1 MIDESV
7 ENPPNQSVENNINE
21 YYRLKSKYDND
32 NDKNKKKILNNKMLG
47 MKEKKAEFKQLKPKC
62 VNCGRPGGT
71 TFASVISKDNS
82 GAKFRELRAF
92 CKATEPCGLNI
103 NIAVGNFENINDIL
117 KMIDGEIY
125 TAKNEIITD
134 KNKLLFGLITT
145 EKALENFDLQKAT
158 IKDYTD
164 LLEIDDNYNILTTT
178 EGWQFMP
185 FQGQT
190 KPEPM
195 TADDVKTGQDELDIQ
210 DEFITYKQLGKKI
223 ENLGK
228 DDVDGTECFKL
239 KMIDKDGKETTYY
252 LDPSNYFVI
261 KETAKITANGKE
273 MENSSTY
280 SNYKKTENGVFIAMN
295 IGGGFGD
302 MEITKIEINPKID
315 ESIFKIAK

>member
-1 MIDESV
+1 MTKTIITSIAV
-7 ENPPNQSVENNINE
+7 AFLS
-21 YYRLKSKYDND
+21 
-32 NDKNKKKILNNKMLG
+32 
-47 MKEKKAEFKQLKPKC
+47 
-62 VNCGRPGGT
+62 
-71 TFASVISKDNS
+71 FASIAQTTDEIIAKHIEAIGGKENWAKIKSMRTEGTIKAQ
-82 GAKFRELRAF
+82 GAEIKIINTFID
-92 CKATEPCGLNI
+92 KTATRTD
-103 NIAVGNFENINDIL
+103 IAVMGMN
-117 KMIDGEIY
+117 G
-125 TAKNEIITD
+125 
-134 KNKLLFGLITT
+134 
-145 EKALENFDLQKAT
+145 
-158 IKDYTD
+158 
-164 LLEIDDNYNILTTT
+164 YNILTTT

-195 TADDVKTGQDELDIQ
+195 TADDVKMGQDELDIQ

-239 KMIDKDGKETTYY
+239 KMIEKDGKETTYY
-252 LDPSNYFVI
+252 IDPSNYFVI
-261 KETAKITANGKE
+261 KETAKVKANGKE

-280 SNYKKTENGVFIAMN
+280 SNYKKTENGVYMAMN

>member
-1 MIDESV
+1 MTKTIITSLAVAFLSFASIAQTTDEIIAKHIEAIGGKDNWAKVKSMRTEGTIKAQGAEIKIINTQID
-7 ENPPNQSVENNINE
+7 
-21 YYRLKSKYDND
+21 
-32 NDKNKKKILNNKMLG
+32 
-47 MKEKKAEFKQLKPKC
+47 KKAS
-62 VNCGRPGGT
+62 RT
-71 TFASVISKDNS
+71 D
-82 GAKFRELRAF
+82 
-92 CKATEPCGLNI
+92 
-103 NIAVGNFENINDIL
+103 IALMGMN
-117 KMIDGEIY
+117 G
-125 TAKNEIITD
+125 
-134 KNKLLFGLITT
+134 
-145 EKALENFDLQKAT
+145 
-158 IKDYTD
+158 
-164 LLEIDDNYNILTTT
+164 YNILTTS

-228 DDVDGTECFKL
+228 DDVDGTECFKI

-252 LDPSNYFVI
+252 IDPSNYFVI
-261 KETAKITANGKE
+261 KETAKIKANGKE